1 MPPEDP
7 MSDSSPAN
15 PAPRLRQPERKELAL
30 HAMAL
35 DELLTPDHTA
45 RLAWDFASRLDL
57 SSLYA
62 DIKAVEGHPG
72 NTPIDPRLLFA
83 LWLYATID
91 GVNSARELERLCE
104 EHAAYRWLCGG
115 VSVNYHT
122 LSDFRV
128 AHGDLLDDQLTRSI
142 AVLLDQEMITLNVVA
157 QDGVRVRASAGADTF
172 RRKPTLTEHL
182 AKAREHL
189 AALQAQEGESATAA
203 TARQRAR
210 RDRAAHERVERL
222 EAALAQMP
230 ALEAS
235 REAYKKGTA
244 DQARC
249 SPTDPD
255 ARNMKMADGGFR
267 PAFNFQFTTD
277 TKSGLVVD
285 ATVVNKGVDNGQM
298 GESLERIEQRYGQ
311 AAAQTLVDSGFAS
324 HTDIETAA
332 ANGTEVYMPIKNEAK
347 KLAAGENPY
356 QPLPEDSPAV
366 AAWRARMGTADGQ
379 ALYRLRASTAE
390 WVNAGCRNRGLYQ
403 VRVRGLEKVR
413 CCALWQA
420 LAHNVL
426 RATALGYDP

>member
-1 MPPEDP
+1 VSEP
-7 MSDSSPAN
+7 SPTS
-15 PAPRLRQPERKELAL
+15 PAPRLRQPERTELAL
-30 HAMAL
+30 RPMAL
-35 DELLTPDHTA
+35 DELLTPDHPA
-45 RLAWDFASRLDL
+45 RLVWAFATRLDL

-62 DIKAVEGHPG
+62 DIKAVKGHPG
-72 NTPIDPRLLFA
+72 NPPIDPRLLFA

-115 VSVNYHT
+115 VSVNHHT
-122 LSDFRV
+122 LSDFLV

-142 AVLLDQEMITLNVVA
+142 AVLLDQGLVTLNTVA

-172 RRKPTLTEHL
+172 RRKPTLTEHV
-182 AKAREHL
+182 AEARAHL
-189 AALQAQEGESATAA
+189 AALRAQDGESAMAV
-203 TARQRAR
+203 TARQRAA
-210 RDRAAHERVERL
+210 RDRAARERVERL

-267 PAFNFQFTTD
+267 PAYNFQFTTD
-277 TKSGLVVD
+277 ADSGLIVD
-285 ATVVNKGVDNGQM
+285 TVVVNKGVDNGQM
-298 GESLERIEQRYGQ
+298 GESLERIERHYRRV
-311 AAAQTLVDSGFAS
+311 AAKALVDNGFAS
-324 HTDIETAA
+324 HTDIITAA
-332 ANGTEVYMPIKNEAK
+332 ENGTEVYMPIKNEAK
-347 KLAAGENPY
+347 KLAASENPY
-356 QPLPEDSPAV
+356 QPLPDDSPAV
-366 AAWRARMGTADGQ
+366 AAWRARMGTVEGQ

-420 LAHNVL
+420 LAHNLL

>member
-1 MPPEDP
+1 
-7 MSDSSPAN
+7 MSDSTPAD
-15 PAPRLRQPERKELAL
+15 PAPRLRQPERTELAL
-30 HAMAL
+30 RAMAL
-35 DELLTPDHTA
+35 DELLTPDHPA
-45 RLAWDFASRLDL
+45 RLVWTFAARLDL
-57 SSLYA
+57 SPLYA
-62 DIKAVEGHPG
+62 GIKAVKGHPG
-72 NTPIDPRLLFA
+72 NPPIDPRLLFA
-83 LWLYATID
+83 LWLYATIG

-115 VSVNYHT
+115 VTVNHHT

-128 AHGDLLDDQLTRSI
+128 AHGDLLDDQLTHSI
-142 AVLLDQEMITLNVVA
+142 AVLLDQGLVTLNTVA

-172 RRKPTLTEHL
+172 RRRPTLTEHL
-182 AKAREHL
+182 AQARAHL
-189 AALQAQEGESATAA
+189 AALRAQDEESATAA
-203 TARQRAR
+203 TARQRAALE
-210 RDRAAHERVERL
+210 RAARARVERL

-235 REAYKKGTA
+235 REAYQKGTA

-277 TKSGLVVD
+277 TDSGLVVD
-285 ATVVNKGVDNGQM
+285 AIVVNKGVDNGQM
-298 GESLERIEQRYGQ
+298 GESLQRMESRYGRV
-311 AAAQTLVDSGFAS
+311 ASKALVDNGFAS
-324 HTDIETAA
+324 HTDIITAEG
-332 ANGTEVYMPIKNEAK
+332 NGTEVYMPIKNEAK
-347 KLAAGENPY
+347 KLAAGEDPY
-356 QPLPEDSPAV
+356 RPLPNDSPAV
-366 AAWRARMGTADGQ
+366 AAWRARMGTAEGQ

-420 LAHNVL
+420 LAHNLL
-426 RATALGYDP
+426 RATALGYEP